1 METIGINTTAALS
14 FNDQRTG
21 KDNVEAL
28 RVDPRILSASIYT
41 NRGSLFASYRKHGVY
56 AAPPDP
62 GGACEIFEKDSLL
75 LARDIYWDG
84 QPLGRIVVRA
94 DLRDFEGR
102 LLQYAALSLVM
113 LLVSL
118 IVGFALSRHFSAIV
132 IRPVLALAEAA
143 RKVANERDYT
153 AQVHKVSGDE
163 VGDLTDCFGSM
174 LQQIRE
180 RDQELTLHRMNLEQ
194 LVIVRTS
201 QLQLAREKAE
211 ESARL
216 KSEFLANMSHEIRT
230 PMNGIIGL
238 TSLAL
243 DADLPQEAR
252 EHLDLVNLS
261 AQNLLGVLNDILDF
275 SKIEAGQ
282 MKLENIPFRLAP
294 AVGRLLKTL
303 SLRAH
308 EKGLELICD
317 IEPDV
322 PEGLLGDPTRLQQI
336 LTNLVGNAIKFTDS
350 SKVFVPIGGLHS

>member
-102 LLQYAALSLVM
+102 LLHYAALSLVM

-118 IVGFALSRHFSAIV
+118 IVGFALSRHFSA
-132 IRPVLALAEAA
+132 
-143 RKVANERDYT
+143 
-153 AQVHKVSGDE
+153 
-163 VGDLTDCFGSM
+163 
-174 LQQIRE
+174 
-180 RDQELTLHRMNLEQ
+180 
-194 LVIVRTS
+194 
-201 QLQLAREKAE
+201 
-211 ESARL
+211 SAIL
-216 KSEFLANMSHEIRT
+216 
-230 PMNGIIGL
+230 GL

-243 DADLPQEAR
+243 DAVLPEEAR
-252 EHLDLVNLS
+252 EPLHLVNLC
-261 AQNLLGVLNDILDF
+261 AQNLAGVLNDILDF
-275 SKIEAGQ
+275 SKSEAGQ
-282 MKLENIPFRLAP
+282 MTLENIPFRLA
-294 AVGRLLKTL
+294 ASVGRLLKTL